1 MRYARFIVTISLVFA
16 VGCAFAC
23 GPNIY
28 PPSGYY
34 LFHLVDLPDN
44 PAENYN
50 LNSNRNCQLWQQQT
64 SASIPLDDIYRLV
77 YKFDIETL
85 NGLKSHIIPEEV
97 KGNQMAQWLVEHDD
111 QEALDFLILAK
122 NCEWLRRES
131 LSPWYY
137 PSKDDPVR
145 YSLNDL
151 VEVARQKMDG
161 RFADRY
167 ALQAVRAMTSLK
179 QYEEIIRFWNDTEAR
194 VPEGVLRQMVLSYV
208 AGAYVH
214 LDDIEQAKHYYIL
227 ADDIIGLLECDPRY
241 RGTLSRVEQMELLY
255 ENYPDCPAFRLKLW
269 EILGQIEPNHDLNS
283 DNWWDWYA
291 PVEKDEVIQ
300 LGLLCDKIL
309 EGDLP
314 ADKALWAYA
323 ATFIAH
329 LQGDDKKADRYLRTA
344 EKAVKDQNLSDAI
357 KVMRIYIDAQICT
370 YDKAYEQKLFAQLR
384 WLQDMLEAHI
394 DDETISETSSVYC
407 LKFCLSYYYWNDA
420 MRCILLGTV
429 CPKMMEAG
437 KTSLALQLANMASYS
452 LLNAI
457 GEIGITC
464 WDDDLI
470 QKYGGQ
476 HISISLEEY
485 RKSHFFNEYDYS
497 CHFAAMMDT
506 LSAND
511 LMAYV
516 RVVEKPQTEFQR
528 FINAH
533 SYTNLDYLNE
543 IIGTHCLREMR
554 YAEAERYFM
563 KVSSDYSLCTNVY
576 KYDYLNRDPFSLN
589 PRLWSHG
596 MEAKLFFAKTM
607 NRMEQ
612 DIVATTDPNLKALL
626 MLDFG
631 IGLRNS
637 FDYCWALTQ
646 YKYGWLWGNVGHYDW
661 QKDEKC
667 LNAMQRVEKLFS
679 EAFATFTND
688 EYAAQAQLRFSNY
701 KTVMERY
708 PETQAGDIV
717 RGCCDNYADYH
728 AEKGKN
734 LAYLS
739 H

>member
-1 MRYARFIVTISLVFA
+1 MRYARFIASISFMFLVGHA
-16 VGCAFAC
+16 LAC
-23 GPNIY
+23 GPEIY

-44 PAENYN
+44 PAENFN

-64 SASIPLDDIYRLV
+64 SASIPLDDIYQLV
-77 YKFDIETL
+77 YKFDMETL

-97 KGNQMAQWLVEHDD
+97 KGNKMAQWLVEHDD

-137 PSKDDPVR
+137 PSKEDPVR
-145 YSLNDL
+145 YSLND
-151 VEVARQKMDG
+151 VAEVARQKMDG

-179 QYEEIIRFWNDTEAR
+179 QYEEIIHFWNEKEAH
-194 VPEGVLRQMVLSYV
+194 VPEGVLRQMALSYV

-227 ADDIIGLLECDPRY
+227 ADDVIGLLECDPRY
-241 RGTLSRVEQMELLY
+241 HGSLSRVEEMEMIY
-255 ENYPDCPAFRLKLW
+255 ENYPDCPEFRLKLW
-269 EILGQIEPNHDLNS
+269 EILGQIEPNHNIYS
-283 DNWWDWYA
+283 DDWWDWDA
-291 PVEKDEVIQ
+291 VVGKDEVIQ
-300 LGLLCDKIL
+300 LGLLCDKVL

-344 EKAVKDQNLSDAI
+344 EKTVNDQNLADAI

-384 WLQDMLEAHI
+384 WLQGMLGTHI
-394 DDETISETSSVYC
+394 DDETICGTNDFYG
-407 LKFCLSYYYWNDA
+407 LKTCRSYYYWNDA

-429 CPKMMEAG
+429 CPKMMEVG
-437 KTSLALQLANMASYS
+437 KTTLALQLANMASYS
-452 LLNAI
+452 LLNTI

-464 WDDDLI
+464 WDDDFI
-470 QKYGGQ
+470 QEYGGQ
-476 HISISLEEY
+476 HITISLEEY

-506 LSAND
+506 LSANE
-511 LMAYV
+511 LMAYA
-516 RVVEKPQTEFQR
+516 RVVEMPQTEFQR

-533 SYTNLDYLNE
+533 SFIDMDYLNE
-543 IIGTHCLREMR
+543 MIGTHCLREMR
-554 YAEAERYFM
+554 YNDAERFLS
-563 KVSSDYSLCTNVY
+563 KVSAEYSFRTNTHY
-576 KYDYLNRDPFSLN
+576 YLSRDPFNLTL
-589 PRLWSHG
+589 RQWSHADD
-596 MEAKLFFAKTM
+596 AKLYFAKSM
-607 NRMEQ
+607 GRLEHE
-612 DIVATTDPNLKALL
+612 IAATTEPNRKALL
-626 MLDFG
+626 MLDYAV
-631 IGLRNS
+631 GLRNS

-646 YKYGWLWGNVGHYDW
+646 YKHGCLWEDNERFNW
-661 QKDEKC
+661 QRDETC

-701 KTVMERY
+701 RTVMERY
-708 PETQAGDIV
+708 PHTQAWRNI
-717 RGCCDNYADYH
+717 RGRCDTYKDYH
-728 AEKGKN
+728 AEGKRF
-734 LAYLS
+734 AYLGE
-739 H
+739 

>member
-1 MRYARFIVTISLVFA
+1 MRYARFIASISFMFLVGHA
-16 VGCAFAC
+16 LAC
-23 GPNIY
+23 CPEIY

-44 PAENYN
+44 PAENFN

-64 SASIPLDDIYRLV
+64 SASIPLDDIYQLV

-97 KGNQMAQWLVEHDD
+97 KGNKMAQWLVEHKD

-137 PSKDDPVR
+137 PSKEDPVR
-145 YSLNDL
+145 YSLND
-151 VEVARQKMDG
+151 VAEVARQKMEG

-179 QYEEIIRFWNDTEAR
+179 QYEEIIRFWNDTEKH
-194 VPEGVLRQMVLSYV
+194 VPEGVLRQMALSYV

-227 ADDIIGLLECDPRY
+227 ADDVIGLLECDPRY
-241 RGTLSRVEQMELLY
+241 HGSLSRVEEMEMIY
-255 ENYPDCPAFRLKLW
+255 ENYPDCPEFRLKLW
-269 EILGQIEPNHDLNS
+269 EILGQIEPNHNIYS
-283 DNWWDWYA
+283 DDWWDWDA
-291 PVEKDEVIQ
+291 SVGKDEVIQ
-300 LGLLCDKIL
+300 LGLLCDKVL

-344 EKAVKDQNLSDAI
+344 EKTVNDQNLADAI

-370 YDKAYEQKLFAQLR
+370 YDKAYEQKLFTQLR
-384 WLQDMLEAHI
+384 WLQDMLGTHI
-394 DDETISETSSVYC
+394 DDETIAGTNDFYG
-407 LKFCLSYYYWNDA
+407 LKTCRSYYYWSDA

-429 CPKMMEAG
+429 CPKMMEVG
-437 KTSLALQLANMASYS
+437 KTTLALQLANMASYS
-452 LLNAI
+452 LLNEI
-457 GEIGITC
+457 GEVGITC
-464 WDDDLI
+464 LDADFI
-470 QKYGGQ
+470 QEYGGQ
-476 HISISLEEY
+476 HITISLEEY

-506 LSAND
+506 LSANE
-511 LMAYV
+511 LMAYA
-516 RVVEKPQTEFQR
+516 RVAERPQTEFQR
-528 FINAH
+528 FINAY
-533 SYTNLDYLNE
+533 SFIDMDYLNE

-554 YAEAERYFM
+554 YNDAERFLS
-563 KVSSDYSLCTNVY
+563 KVSAEYSFRTNTHY
-576 KYDYLNRDPFSLN
+576 YLSRDPFNLTL
-589 PRLWSHG
+589 RQWSHADD
-596 MEAKLFFAKTM
+596 AKLYFAKSM
-607 NRMEQ
+607 RRLEHE
-612 DIVATTDPNLKALL
+612 IAATTEPNRKALL
-626 MLDFG
+626 MLDYAV
-631 IGLRNS
+631 GLRNS

-646 YKYGWLWGNVGHYDW
+646 YKHGCLWEDNEHFNW
-661 QKDEKC
+661 QRDETC
-667 LNAMQRVEKLFS
+667 MNAMQRVEKLFS

-701 KTVMERY
+701 RTVMERY
-708 PETQAGDIV
+708 PNTQAWQSI
-717 RGCCDNYADYH
+717 RGRCDSYKDYH
-728 AEKGKN
+728 AEGKRF
-734 LAYLS
+734 AYLGDS
-739 H
+739 

>member
-269 EILGQIEPNHDLNS
+269 EILGQIEPNHNIYS
-283 DNWWDWYA
+283 DDWWDWDA
-291 PVEKDEVIQ
+291 VVGKDEVIQ
-300 LGLLCDKIL
+300 LGLLCDKVL

-329 LQGDDKKADRYLRTA
+329 LQGDDKKADSYLKMA
-344 EKAVKDQNLSDAI
+344 EKVVKDQNLSDAI

-370 YDKAYEQKLFAQLR
+370 YDKAYEQKLFGQLR
-384 WLQDMLEAHI
+384 WLQGMLESHI
-394 DDETISETSSVYC
+394 DDKTIAGTNNFYG
-407 LKFCLSYYYWNDA
+407 LKTCRSYYYWSDA

-429 CPKMMEAG
+429 CPKMLEAG
-437 KTSLALQLANMASYS
+437 KTTLALQLANMSSYS
-452 LLNAI
+452 LLNALDSV
-457 GEIGITC
+457 GITS
-464 WDDDLI
+464 WDDDFI
-470 QKYGGQ
+470 NEYGGM
-476 HISISLEEY
+476 HITLTMEQFRHS
-485 RKSHFFNEYDYS
+485 KFFNDYDYR
-497 CHFAAMMDT
+497 CHFAQMMDT
-506 LSAND
+506 LSANE
-511 LMAYV
+511 LMDYA
-516 RVVEKPQTEFQR
+516 RIAERPQTEFQR
-528 FINAH
+528 FLNRH
-533 SYTNLDYLNE
+533 SYIDLDYLNE

-554 YAEAERYFM
+554 YADAERFFS
-563 KVSSDYSLCTNVY
+563 KVSTDYFLRTNVY
-576 KYDYLNRDPFSLN
+576 KCEYLNRDPFSMKH
-589 PRLWSHG
+589 RFWGHG
-596 MEAKLFFAKTM
+596 VDAKLYFAKTM
-607 NRMEQ
+607 NRLEQ
-612 DIVATTDPNLKALL
+612 DIATTSDPNRKAML
-626 MLDFG
+626 MIDYGF
-631 IGLRNS
+631 GLRNS

-646 YKYGWLWGNVGHYDW
+646 YHYGYLWDIIDDYDW
-661 QKDEKC
+661 QEDEPC
-667 LNAMQRVEKLFS
+667 LNAMKRVETFFT
-679 EAFATFTND
+679 EAFSLFTND
-688 EYAAQAQLRFSNY
+688 EYAAQAQLLFCNY

-708 PETQAGDIV
+708 PDTQAGRSIQG
-717 RGCCDNYADYH
+717 RCDTYKDYH
-728 AEKGKN
+728 AEGKRF
-734 LAYLS
+734 AYLS
-739 H
+739 E

>member
-1 MRYARFIVTISLVFA
+1 MRYARFIATISFMFV
-16 VGCAFAC
+16 VGHALAC
-23 GPNIY
+23 SPEIY

-44 PAENYN
+44 PAENFN

-64 SASIPLDDIYRLV
+64 SASIPLDDIYQLV
-77 YKFDIETL
+77 YKFDMETL

-97 KGNQMAQWLVEHDD
+97 KGNKMAQWLVEHDD

-137 PSKDDPVR
+137 PSKEDPVR
-145 YSLNDL
+145 YSLNDIT
-151 VEVARQKMDG
+151 EVARQKMDG

-179 QYEEIIRFWNDTEAR
+179 QYEEIIRFWNDSEAR
-194 VPEGVLRQMVLSYV
+194 VPEGVLRQMTLSYV

-227 ADDIIGLLECDPRY
+227 ADDVIGLLESDPRY
-241 RGTLSRVEQMELLY
+241 HGTLSRVEEMEMIY
-255 ENYPDCPAFRLKLW
+255 ENYPDCPGFRLKLW
-269 EILGQIEPNHDLNS
+269 EILGQIEPNHNIYS
-283 DNWWDWYA
+283 DDWWDWDA
-291 PVEKDEVIQ
+291 VVGKDEVIQ
-300 LGLLCDKIL
+300 LGLLCDKVL

-384 WLQDMLEAHI
+384 WLQGMLEAHI
-394 DDETISETSSVYC
+394 DDETICGTNDFYS
-407 LKFCLSYYYWNDA
+407 LKSCRSYYYWNDA

-429 CPKMMEAG
+429 CPKMMEVG
-437 KTSLALQLANMASYS
+437 KTTLALQLANMSSYS

-464 WDDDLI
+464 WDDDFC
-470 QKYGGQ
+470 QEYGGQ
-476 HISISLEEY
+476 HISMSLEEY

-506 LSAND
+506 LSANE
-511 LMAYV
+511 LMAYA
-516 RVVEKPQTEFQR
+516 RVAEMPQTEFQR

-533 SYTNLDYLNE
+533 SFIDMDYLNE

-554 YAEAERYFM
+554 YNDAERFLS
-563 KVSSDYSLCTNVY
+563 KVSAEYSFRTNTY
-576 KYDYLNRDPFSLN
+576 YYLSRDPFN
-589 PRLWSHG
+589 ITPRQWSHADD
-596 MEAKLFFAKTM
+596 AKLYFAKSM
-607 NRMEQ
+607 SRLEHE
-612 DIVATTDPNLKALL
+612 IAATTEPNRKALL
-626 MLDFG
+626 MLDYAV
-631 IGLRNS
+631 GLRNS

-646 YKYGWLWGNVGHYDW
+646 FKHGCLWEDIEHFDW
-661 QKDEKC
+661 QRDETC
-667 LNAMQRVEKLFS
+667 LNAMQRVEMLFS
-679 EAFATFTND
+679 EAFVTFTND

-701 KTVMERY
+701 RTVMERY
-708 PETQAGDIV
+708 PNTQVWRNI
-717 RGCCDNYADYH
+717 RGRCDSYKDYH
-728 AEKGKN
+728 AEGKRF
-734 LAYLS
+734 AYLGE
-739 H
+739 

>member
-227 ADDIIGLLECDPRY
+227 ADDVIGLLECDPRY
-241 RGTLSRVEQMELLY
+241 HGTLSRVEEMEMIY
-255 ENYPDCPAFRLKLW
+255 ENYPDCPEFRLKLW
-269 EILGQIEPNHDLNS
+269 EILGQIEPNHNIYS
-283 DNWWDWYA
+283 DDWWDWDA
-291 PVEKDEVIQ
+291 VVGKDEVIQ
-300 LGLLCDKIL
+300 LGLLCDKVL

-344 EKAVKDQNLSDAI
+344 EKTVNDQNLADAI
-357 KVMRIYIDAQICT
+357 KVMRIYIDAQICS
-370 YDKAYEQKLFAQLR
+370 YDKAYEQKLFTQLR
-384 WLQDMLEAHI
+384 WLQDMLETHI
-394 DDETISETSSVYC
+394 DDETIAGTNDFYG
-407 LKFCLSYYYWNDA
+407 LKTCRSYYYWSDA

-437 KTSLALQLANMASYS
+437 KTALALQLANMSSYS
-452 LLNAI
+452 LLNALDSV
-457 GEIGITC
+457 GITS
-464 WDDDLI
+464 WDDDFI
-470 QKYGGQ
+470 NEYGGM
-476 HISISLEEY
+476 HITLTMEQFRHSG
-485 RKSHFFNEYDYS
+485 FFNDYDYS
-497 CHFAAMMDT
+497 CHFAQMMDT
-506 LSAND
+506 LSANE
-511 LMAYV
+511 LMDYA
-516 RVVEKPQTEFQR
+516 RIAERPQTEFQR
-528 FINAH
+528 FLNRH
-533 SYTNLDYLNE
+533 SYIDLDYLNE

-554 YAEAERYFM
+554 YAEAERYFS
-563 KVSSDYSLCTNVY
+563 KVSTDYFLRTNVY
-576 KYDYLNRDPFSLN
+576 KCEYLNRDPFSMKH
-589 PRLWSHG
+589 RFWGHG
-596 MEAKLFFAKTM
+596 VDAKLYFAKTM
-607 NRMEQ
+607 NRLEQ
-612 DIVATTDPNLKALL
+612 DIATTSDPNQKALL
-626 MLDFG
+626 MIDYGF
-631 IGLRNS
+631 GLRNS

-646 YKYGWLWGNVGHYDW
+646 YRYGCLWDIIDDYDW
-661 QKDEKC
+661 QEDEPC
-667 LNAMQRVEKLFS
+667 LNAMKRVKTIFA
-679 EAFATFTND
+679 EALNLFTND
-688 EYAAQAQLRFSNY
+688 EYAAQAQLRFSNFR
-701 KTVMERY
+701 TVMERY
-708 PETQAGDIV
+708 PNTQAWQSI
-717 RGCCDNYADYH
+717 RGRCDSYKDYH
-728 AEKGKN
+728 AEGKRF
-734 LAYLS
+734 AYLGE
-739 H
+739 

>member
-1 MRYARFIVTISLVFA
+1 MRYARFIATISFMFV
-16 VGCAFAC
+16 VGHALAC
-23 GPNIY
+23 SPEIY

-44 PAENYN
+44 PAENFN

-64 SASIPLDDIYRLV
+64 SASIPLDDIYQLV
-77 YKFDIETL
+77 YKFDMETL
-85 NGLKSHIIPEEV
+85 NGLKLHIIPEEV
-97 KGNQMAQWLVEHDD
+97 KGNKMAQWLVEHED

-137 PSKDDPVR
+137 PSKEDPVR
-145 YSLNDL
+145 YSLND
-151 VEVARQKMDG
+151 VAEVARQKMDG

-179 QYEEIIRFWNDTEAR
+179 QYEEIIHFWNEKEAH
-194 VPEGVLRQMVLSYV
+194 VPEGVLRQMALSYV

-227 ADDIIGLLECDPRY
+227 ADDVIGLLECDPRY
-241 RGTLSRVEQMELLY
+241 HGSLSRVEEMEMIY
-255 ENYPDCPAFRLKLW
+255 ENYPDCPEFRLKLW
-269 EILGQIEPNHDLNS
+269 EILGQIEPNHNIYS
-283 DNWWDWYA
+283 DDWWDWDA
-291 PVEKDEVIQ
+291 VVGKDEVIQ
-300 LGLLCDKIL
+300 LGLLCDKVL

-344 EKAVKDQNLSDAI
+344 EKTVNDQNLADAI

-384 WLQDMLEAHI
+384 WLQGMLGTHI
-394 DDETISETSSVYC
+394 DDETICGTNDFYG
-407 LKFCLSYYYWNDA
+407 LKSCRSYYYWNDA

-429 CPKMMEAG
+429 CPKMMEVG
-437 KTSLALQLANMASYS
+437 KTTLALQLANMASYS
-452 LLNAI
+452 LLNEI
-457 GEIGITC
+457 GEVGITC
-464 WDDDLI
+464 WDADFI
-470 QKYGGQ
+470 QEYGGH
-476 HISISLEEY
+476 HITISLEEY

-506 LSAND
+506 LSANE
-511 LMAYV
+511 LMAYA
-516 RVVEKPQTEFQR
+516 RVAERPQTEFQR

-533 SYTNLDYLNE
+533 SFIDMDYLNE
-543 IIGTHCLREMR
+543 MIGTHCLREMR
-554 YAEAERYFM
+554 YNDAERFLS
-563 KVSSDYSLCTNVY
+563 KVSAEYSFRTNTHY
-576 KYDYLNRDPFSLN
+576 YLSRDPFNLTL
-589 PRLWSHG
+589 RQWSHADD
-596 MEAKLFFAKTM
+596 AKLYFAKSM
-607 NRMEQ
+607 GRLEHE
-612 DIVATTDPNLKALL
+612 IAATTEPNRKALL
-626 MLDFG
+626 MLDYAV
-631 IGLRNS
+631 GLRNS

-646 YKYGWLWGNVGHYDW
+646 YKHGCLWEDNERFNW
-661 QKDEKC
+661 QRDETC

-701 KTVMERY
+701 RTVMERY
-708 PETQAGDIV
+708 PHTQAWRNI
-717 RGCCDNYADYH
+717 RGRCDTYKDYH
-728 AEKGKN
+728 AEGKRF
-734 LAYLS
+734 AYLGE
-739 H
+739 